1 MHANDIEVV
10 LDNTVFPMN
19 LNRIVSIHGHANFLE
34 LSILSLVFHSLD
46 KLIVIIHKSKFKN
59 PLYIYIYI

>member
-19 LNRIVSIHGHANFLE
+19 LNRIVSKHGHANVLE
-34 LSILSLVFHSLD
+34 LSILSLVFDNLD
-46 KLIVIIHKSKFKN
+46 KIIIIIH
-59 PLYIYIYI
+59 